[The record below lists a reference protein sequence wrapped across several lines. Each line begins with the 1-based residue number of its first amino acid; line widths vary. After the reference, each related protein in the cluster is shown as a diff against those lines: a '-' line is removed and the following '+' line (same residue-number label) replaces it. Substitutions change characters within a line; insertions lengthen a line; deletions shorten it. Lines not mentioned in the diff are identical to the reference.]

1 MRNNL
6 IAEMVRKGYSADQVP
21 KILAKVLGCTDRTIR
36 NKLNNV
42 TDFTFSEVMKIDEK
56 FFKDEFDLKY
66 LFKTAKSKEPA
77 A

>member
-6 IAEMVRKGYSADQVP
+6 IAEMVRKGYKADQIP
-21 KILAKVLGCTDRTIR
+21 KILATTLGCTERTIR

-42 TDFTFSEVMKIDEK
+42 TDFTFSEVIKINES
-56 FFKDEFDLKY
+56 FFNDEFDLKY
-66 LFKTAKSKEPA
+66 LFQMAETKEPA